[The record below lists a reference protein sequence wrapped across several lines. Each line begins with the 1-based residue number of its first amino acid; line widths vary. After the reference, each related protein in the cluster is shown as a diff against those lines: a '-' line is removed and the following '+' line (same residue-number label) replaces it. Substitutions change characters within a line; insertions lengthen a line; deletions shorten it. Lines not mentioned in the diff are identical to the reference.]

1 MGAERR
7 APAAAPRG
15 CACGG
20 GGSWRLFLGFF
31 ALSLALHVLTLGCYL
46 ELRSE
51 LRRDRGPQP
60 AAPPRRDGTAAAP
73 GAPGGARP
81 QRAAEGAERRQQVGP
96 AGRAGG
102 RGDRGL
108 RALGAIPGSIPA
120 LGAAHRDSPWG
131 ARGKGGEPRTRG
143 AGRSARGAGPG
154 WG

>member
-7 APAAAPRG
+7 AAAPAPRG
-15 CACGG
+15 CACGGG

-73 GAPGGARP
+73 GAPAGGRP

-96 AGRAGG
+96 AGGG
-102 RGDRGL
+102 GTAGL
-108 RALGAIPGSIPA
+108 RA
-120 LGAAHRDSPWG
+120 
-131 ARGKGGEPRTRG
+131 ARGHPPAPSPRSGSAPRGASERPLEGVWWKKGGKPQLVVRE
-143 AGRSARGAGPG
+143 
-154 WG
+154 